1 MQSNGTQAPG
11 PPTKMRR
18 RHCGLE
24 KELGSGDYAESGVN
38 VSLACSLLSSPLH
51 ALFMELP

>member
-11 PPTKMRR
+11 TPTKMRR

-24 KELGSGDYAESGVN
+24 KELGSGDYAESVWGKCEPGMFT
-38 VSLACSLLSSPLH
+38 S
-51 ALFMELP
+51 